1 MRVLVLPLMLMA
13 LSGCSEIQKFLN
25 ADAPEAAAPVE
36 APTPAPPQP
45 VSVPADLPSL
55 AVTLSETAPPAGLA
69 NGGSI
74 DAVSVDSAAGTVAV
88 YGWVQVKSGEPA
100 PELKLYAPGALSAG
114 PVTRMVREDVSTVLN
129 DMDLRFSGFDLKIQA
144 APDMALSDL
153 CITTNDGTYGERLLV
168 IQPGAA
174 LTCSSQADAAAATE

>member
-1 MRVLVLPLMLMA
+1 MRFLVLPAMLMA
-13 LSGCSEIQKFLN
+13 LSGCSEIQKLLG

-36 APTPAPPQP
+36 APAPAPPEP
-45 VSVPADLPSL
+45 VTVPADLPAL
-55 AVTLSETAPPAGLA
+55 AATLSETPHPSGLE

-74 DAVSVDSAAGTVAV
+74 DVVTVDSAAGTVTV

-114 PVTRMVREDVSTVLN
+114 PISRRVREDVSAALN
-129 DMDLRFSGFDLKIQA
+129 DVDLLFSGFDLKIQV
-144 APDMALSDL
+144 APDMPLTEL
-153 CITTNDGTYGERLLV
+153 CITTNDSTYGERLLV

-174 LTCSSQADAAAATE
+174 LTCSSQADPAAATE

>member
-1 MRVLVLPLMLMA
+1 MLMA

-36 APTPAPPQP
+36 APTPAPAPPEP

-55 AVTLSETAPPAGLA
+55 AVTLSETAPPAGLT

-74 DAVSVDSAAGTVAV
+74 DAVSVDSAAGSVAV

-114 PVTRMVREDVSTVLN
+114 PVARMVRDDVSTALN

-144 APDMALSDL
+144 APDMPLGDL
-153 CITTNDGTYGERLLV
+153 CITTNDSTYGERLLI
-168 IQPGAA
+168 IQPGTA
-174 LTCSSQADAAAATE
+174 LTCSSQVGAAPAAE